1 MIPNYLLVSYL
12 KWLNSY
18 WALIVP
24 WTANVFSVFL
34 LTQFFRGLPRDY
46 YEAAQLDGCGHWQF
60 LWSIGRPL
68 AGPALATAAIFAF
81 LGSWNSLLW
90 PLLVTTEDVIRPVEV
105 GLSVF
110 LQEEGNQFHLLM
122 AASTVVMLPVLIV
135 FLLAQRHFIE
145 GVSAGIKG

>member
-1 MIPNYLLVSYL
+1 
-12 KWLNSY
+12 
-18 WALIVP
+18 
-24 WTANVFSVFL
+24 
-34 LTQFFRGLPRDY
+34 
-46 YEAAQLDGCGHWQF
+46 LDGCGHWQF

-68 AGPALATAAIFAF
+68 AQPALATVAIFAF

-90 PLLVTTEDVIRPVEV
+90 PLLVTKDAAVRPVEV

-110 LQEEGNQFHLLM
+110 LQEEGGDFHLLM

-135 FLLAQRHFIE
+135 FLLAQRRFIE